1 MTMPE
6 MALRWILANKT
17 VSAIIPGMRKEEHV
31 RSNIATSDGKL
42 LPPQLMQELRKHR
55 WDRAPA
61 PWSD

>member
-6 MALRWILANKT
+6 MAMRWILANKT
-17 VSAIIPGMRKEEHV
+17 VGTIIPGMRKEKHV
-31 RSNIATSDGKL
+31 RSNIATSDGKP
-42 LPPQLMQELRKHR
+42 LPAALMQELRKHR